1 MIIKIYQNY
10 IVKNF
15 INTLLKITFIFYCL
29 IFIMNIFEEIN
40 FFKDTDSNVYLPL
53 ALTFLN
59 APSVLYEIFPFIF
72 LISTQF
78 FFIQLIDKEEILV
91 FKKHGITNTQVLKV
105 IIMVSALIALFI
117 NIIFYNISSN
127 LKFLYLDLKNEY
139 AQDNKYLAVIT
150 ENGLWIKD
158 EINNKINI
166 INAEK
171 FEKDLLINVEIIQ
184 FDKNFIFDQSIIA
197 EKINIKNYK
206 WKIKNAKISQNNFN
220 KSVNKDL
227 IFESNFNSEKINN
240 LFSDLSSLSFL
251 KLKDM
256 KNNYKNLGYSTDEVD
271 VHIQKIFAYPFY
283 LIIMALFSGIIMMN
297 IKHNKPKIFSL
308 IFGIILS
315 VVIYYI
321 NYFSAVLG
329 QNLSLP
335 SYISVWTPILLIFL
349 SCAIGLVRIN
359 EK

>member
-1 MIIKIYQNY
+1 
-10 IVKNF
+10 
-15 INTLLKITFIFYCL
+15 
-29 IFIMNIFEEIN
+29 MNIFEEIN
-40 FFKDTDSNVYLPL
+40 FFKNTDSNVYMPL

-91 FKKHGITNTQVLKV
+91 FKKHGVTNTQVLKV
-105 IIMVSALIALFI
+105 IILTSALIALFI
-117 NIIFYNISSN
+117 NVIFYNISSN

-139 AQDNKYLAVIT
+139 AKDNKYLAVIT

-171 FEKDLLINVEIIQ
+171 IENDLLINVEIIQ
-184 FDKNFIFDQSIIA
+184 FNKNFTFDQSIIA
-197 EKINIKNYK
+197 KKVNIKNYK
-206 WKIKNAKISQNNFN
+206 WKINNAKISQNNFN
-220 KSVNKDL
+220 KSINKNL
-227 IFESNFNSEKINN
+227 MFESNFNSEKINN
-240 LFSDLSSLSFL
+240 LFSDMSSLSFF

-283 LIIMALFSGIIMMN
+283 LIIMTLFSAIIMMN
-297 IKHNKPKIFSL
+297 IKHNRPKIFSL

-335 SYISVWTPILLIFL
+335 SYISVWTPILIIFL
-349 SCAIGLVRIN
+349 SCVIGLVRIN

>member
-10 IVKNF
+10 IVKNY
-15 INTLLKITFIFYCL
+15 INTLLKITLIFYCL

-40 FFKDTDSNVYLPL
+40 FFKNTDSNIYMPL

-91 FKKHGITNTQVLKV
+91 FKNHGITNTQVLKV
-105 IIMVSALIALFI
+105 LVITSTLVALFI
-117 NIIFYNISSN
+117 NIVFYNISSN

-139 AQDNKYLAVIT
+139 AKDNKYLAVIT

-158 EINNKINI
+158 EINNRINI

-171 FEKDLLINVEIIQ
+171 IEKDILINVEIIQ
-184 FDKNFIFDQSIIA
+184 FSKSFIFDQSITA
-197 EKINIKNYK
+197 EKVNIKNFK
-206 WKIKNAKISQNNFN
+206 WQIENAKISKNNFN
-220 KSVNKDL
+220 NTVNEDL

-240 LFSDLSSLSFL
+240 LFSDMSSLSFF
-251 KLKDM
+251 KLKDI
-256 KNNYKNLGYSTDEVD
+256 KNNYKNLGYSTEEVD
-271 VHIQKIFAYPFY
+271 VHIQKIFAYPIY
-283 LIIMALFSGIIMMN
+283 LVIMALFSAIIMMN
-297 IKHNKPKIFSL
+297 IKHNRPKIFSL

-321 NYFSAVLG
+321 NFFSAVLG

-335 SYISVWTPILLIFL
+335 PYNSVWTPILIIFL
-349 SCAIGLVRIN
+349 SCVIGLVRIN

>member
-10 IVKNF
+10 IVKNY

-40 FFKDTDSNVYLPL
+40 FFKDTDSNVYMPL
-53 ALTFLN
+53 ILTFLN

-91 FKKHGITNTQVLKV
+91 FKNHGITNTQVLKV
-105 IIMVSALIALFI
+105 LVIISTLIALFI
-117 NIIFYNISSN
+117 NIVFYNISSN

-139 AQDNKYLAVIT
+139 AKDNKYLAVIT

-171 FEKDLLINVEIIQ
+171 IEKDLLINVEIIQ
-184 FDKNFIFDQSIIA
+184 FSKNFIFDQSIIA
-197 EKINIKNYK
+197 EKVNIKNFK
-206 WKIKNAKISQNNFN
+206 WKINNAKISKNNFN
-220 KSVNKDL
+220 NTVNEDL

-240 LFSDLSSLSFL
+240 LFSDMSSLSFF
-251 KLKDM
+251 KLKDI
-256 KNNYKNLGYSTDEVD
+256 KNNYKNLGYSTEEVD
-271 VHIQKIFAYPFY
+271 VHIQKIFSYPFY
-283 LIIMALFSGIIMMN
+283 LVIMALFSAIIMMN
-297 IKHNKPKIFSL
+297 IKHNRPKIFSL

-321 NYFSAVLG
+321 NFFSGVLG

-335 SYISVWTPILLIFL
+335 PYISVWTPILIIFL

>member
-1 MIIKIYQNY
+1 MIKIYQNY
-10 IVKNF
+10 IVKNY
-15 INTLLKITFIFYCL
+15 INTLLKITLIFYFL

-40 FFKDTDSNVYLPL
+40 FFKDTDTNIYMPL

-59 APSVLYEIFPFIF
+59 SPSILYEIFPFIF

-105 IIMVSALIALFI
+105 IVITSAIIALFI

-127 LKFLYLDLKNEY
+127 LKFLYLDIKNEY
-139 AQDNKYLAVIT
+139 AKDNKYLAVIT

-158 EINNKINI
+158 EINNNINI

-171 FEKDLLINVEIIQ
+171 IEKDLLINVEIIQ
-184 FDKNFIFDQSIIA
+184 FNKNYVFIQSIIA
-197 EKINIKNYK
+197 EKVNIKNYK
-206 WKIKNAKISQNNFN
+206 WEIKNAKVSQNDFN
-220 KSVNKDL
+220 QSLNKNLVFD
-227 IFESNFNSEKINN
+227 SNFNSEKINN
-240 LFSDLSSLSFL
+240 LFSDMSSLSFF
-251 KLKDM
+251 KLMDM
-256 KNNYKNLGYSTDEVD
+256 KNNYKNLGYSTGEVD
-271 VHIQKIFAYPFY
+271 VHIQKIFAYPIY
-283 LIIMALFSGIIMMN
+283 LIIMALFSAIIMMN
-297 IKHNKPKIFSL
+297 IKHNRPKIFSL

-315 VVIYYI
+315 VIIYYI

-335 SYISVWTPILLIFL
+335 TYISVWTPILIIFL
-349 SCAIGLVRIN
+349 SCSIGLVRIN

>member
-10 IVKNF
+10 IVKNY

-40 FFKDTDSNVYLPL
+40 FFKDTDSNVYMPL
-53 ALTFLN
+53 ILTFLN

-91 FKKHGITNTQVLKV
+91 FKNHGITNTQVLKV
-105 IIMVSALIALFI
+105 LVIISTLIALFI
-117 NIIFYNISSN
+117 NIVFYNISSN

-139 AQDNKYLAVIT
+139 AKDNKYLAVIT

-171 FEKDLLINVEIIQ
+171 IEKDLLINVEIIQ
-184 FDKNFIFDQSIIA
+184 FSKNFIFDQSIIA
-197 EKINIKNYK
+197 EKVNIKNFK
-206 WKIKNAKISQNNFN
+206 WKINNAKISKNNFN
-220 KSVNKDL
+220 NTVNEDL

-240 LFSDLSSLSFL
+240 LFSDMSSLSFF
-251 KLKDM
+251 KLKDI
-256 KNNYKNLGYSTDEVD
+256 KNNYKNLGYSTEEVD
-271 VHIQKIFAYPFY
+271 VHIQKIFSYPFY
-283 LIIMALFSGIIMMN
+283 LVIMALFSAIIMMN
-297 IKHNKPKIFSL
+297 IKHNRPKIFSL

-321 NYFSAVLG
+321 NFFSAVLG
-329 QNLSLP
+329 QNLSLSP
-335 SYISVWTPILLIFL
+335 YISVWTPILIIFL
-349 SCAIGLVRIN
+349 SCVIGLVRIN

>member
-10 IVKNF
+10 IVKNY

-40 FFKDTDSNVYLPL
+40 FFKDTDSNVYMPL
-53 ALTFLN
+53 ILTFLN

-91 FKKHGITNTQVLKV
+91 FKNHGITNSQVLKV
-105 IIMVSALIALFI
+105 LVIVSTLIALFI
-117 NIIFYNISSN
+117 NIVFYNISSN

-139 AQDNKYLAVIT
+139 AKDNKYLAVIT

-171 FEKDLLINVEIIQ
+171 IEKNLLINVEIIQ
-184 FDKNFIFDQSIIA
+184 FSKNFIFDQSIIA
-197 EKINIKNYK
+197 EKVNIKNFK
-206 WKIKNAKISQNNFN
+206 WKINNAKISKNNFN
-220 KSVNKDL
+220 NTVSEDL

-240 LFSDLSSLSFL
+240 LFSDMSSLSFF
-251 KLKDM
+251 KLKDI
-256 KNNYKNLGYSTDEVD
+256 KNNYKNLGYSTEEVD
-271 VHIQKIFAYPFY
+271 VHIQKIFSYPFY
-283 LIIMALFSGIIMMN
+283 LVIMALFSAIIMMN
-297 IKHNKPKIFSL
+297 IKHNRPKIFSL

-321 NYFSAVLG
+321 NFFSGVLG

-335 SYISVWTPILLIFL
+335 PYISVWTPILIIFL

>member
-1 MIIKIYQNY
+1 MITKIYQNY

-15 INTLLKITFIFYCL
+15 INTLLKITLIFYCL

-40 FFKDTDSNVYLPL
+40 FFKDTDSNIYLPL
-53 ALTFLN
+53 TLTFLN
-59 APSVLYEIFPFIF
+59 SPSVLYEIFPFIF

-105 IIMVSALIALFI
+105 IIITAALIALFI
-117 NIIFYNISSN
+117 NIVFYNISSN
-127 LKFLYLDLKNEY
+127 LKFLYLDLKNDY
-139 AQDNKYLAVIT
+139 AKDNKYLAVIT

-171 FEKDLLINVEIIQ
+171 IENDLLINVEIIQ

-197 EKINIKNYK
+197 EKINIRNYN
-206 WKIKNAKISQNNFN
+206 WEINNATISQNNFN
-220 KSVNKDL
+220 QSTNEDL
-227 IFESNFNSEKINN
+227 IFESNFNSKKINN
-240 LFSDLSSLSFL
+240 LFSDMSSLSFF
-251 KLKDM
+251 KLQDM
-256 KNNYKNLGYSTDEVD
+256 KNNYKNLGYSTDDVD

-283 LIIMALFSGIIMMN
+283 LIIMALFSAIIMMN
-297 IKHNKPKIFSL
+297 IKHNRPKLFSL

-335 SYISVWTPILLIFL
+335 SYVSVWTPILLIFL

>member
-15 INTLLKITFIFYCL
+15 INTLLKITLIFYCL

-40 FFKDTDSNVYLPL
+40 FFKDTDSNIYMPL

-91 FKKHGITNTQVLKV
+91 FKKHGVTNTQILKV
-105 IIMVSALIALFI
+105 IIMTSALIALFI
-117 NIIFYNISSN
+117 NIVFYNISSN

-139 AQDNKYLAVIT
+139 AKDNKYLAVIT

-171 FEKDLLINVEIIQ
+171 IEKDLLVNVEIIQ
-184 FDKNFIFDQSIIA
+184 FNKNFVFDQSIIA
-197 EKINIKNYK
+197 DEVNIKNYK
-206 WKIKNAKISQNNFN
+206 WKINNAKVSQNDFN
-220 KSVNKDL
+220 KSINKDL

-240 LFSDLSSLSFL
+240 LFSDMSSLSFL
-251 KLKDM
+251 KLMDM

-271 VHIQKIFAYPFY
+271 VHIQKIFAYPIY
-283 LIIMALFSGIIMMN
+283 LIIMTLFSAIIMMN
-297 IKHNKPKIFSL
+297 IKHNRPKIFSL

-315 VVIYYI
+315 VTIYYI

-335 SYISVWTPILLIFL
+335 SYISVWTPILIIFL
-349 SCAIGLVRIN
+349 SCSIGLVRIN

>member
-1 MIIKIYQNY
+1 MIVKIYQNY
-10 IVKNF
+10 LIKNF
-15 INTLLKITFIFYCL
+15 ISTLLKVTFVFYCL

-40 FFKDTDSNVYLPL
+40 FFKDTESDIFMPL

-59 APSVLYEIFPFIF
+59 APSILYEIFPFIF

-91 FKKHGITNTQVLKV
+91 FKNHGVTNSQILKV
-105 IIMVSALIALFI
+105 LVLITTLIALFI

-139 AQDNKYLAVIT
+139 AKDNKYLAVIT

-158 EINNKINI
+158 EINEKINI

-171 FEKDLLINVEIIQ
+171 IEQDFLINVEIIQ
-184 FDKNFIFDQSIIA
+184 FNKSFLFDQSILA
-197 EKINIKNYK
+197 EKVNIKDFN
-206 WKIKNAKISQNNFN
+206 WKINNAQISQNNFN
-220 KSVNKDL
+220 NTVKKDL

-240 LFSDLSSLSFL
+240 LFSDMSSLTFF
-251 KLKDM
+251 KLNDI

-271 VHIQKIFAYPFY
+271 VHIQKIFSYPFY
-283 LIIMALFSGIIMMN
+283 LVIMALFSAIIMMN
-297 IKHNKPKIFSL
+297 IKHNRPKVFSL

-315 VVIYYI
+315 VSIYYI
-321 NYFSAVLG
+321 NYFSSVLG

-335 SYISVWTPILLIFL
+335 PYISVWTPILIIFL
-349 SCAIGLVRIN
+349 FCAIGLVRIN

>member
-1 MIIKIYQNY
+1 
-10 IVKNF
+10 
-15 INTLLKITFIFYCL
+15 
-29 IFIMNIFEEIN
+29 MNIFEEIN
-40 FFKDTDSNVYLPL
+40 FFKDTDSNIYLPL
-53 ALTFLN
+53 TLTFLN
-59 APSVLYEIFPFIF
+59 SPSVLYEIFPFIF

-105 IIMVSALIALFI
+105 IIITAALIALFI
-117 NIIFYNISSN
+117 NIVFYNISSN
-127 LKFLYLDLKNEY
+127 LKFLYLDLKNDY
-139 AQDNKYLAVIT
+139 AKDNKYLAVIT

-171 FEKDLLINVEIIQ
+171 IENDLLINVEIIQ

-197 EKINIKNYK
+197 EKINIRNYN
-206 WKIKNAKISQNNFN
+206 WEINNATISQNNFN
-220 KSVNKDL
+220 QSTNEDL
-227 IFESNFNSEKINN
+227 IFESNFNSKKINN
-240 LFSDLSSLSFL
+240 LFSDMSSLSFF
-251 KLKDM
+251 KLQDM
-256 KNNYKNLGYSTDEVD
+256 KNNYKNLGYSTDDVD

-283 LIIMALFSGIIMMN
+283 LIIMALFSAIIMMN
-297 IKHNKPKIFSL
+297 IKHNRPKLFSL

-349 SCAIGLVRIN
+349 SCSIGLVRIN

>member
-10 IVKNF
+10 LVKNY
-15 INTLLKITFIFYCL
+15 ISTLLKITFIFYCL

-40 FFKDTDSNVYLPL
+40 FFKNTDSNIYMPL
-53 ALTFLN
+53 TLTFLN

-72 LISTQF
+72 LISMQF

-91 FKKHGITNTQVLKV
+91 FKNHGVTNTQILKV
-105 IIMVSALIALFI
+105 LVITSALIALFI

-139 AQDNKYLAVIT
+139 AKDNKYLAVIT

-171 FEKDLLINVEIIQ
+171 IEKDFLINVEIIQ
-184 FDKNFIFDQSIIA
+184 FSENFIFDQSITA
-197 EKINIKNYK
+197 EKVNIENFK
-206 WKIKNAKISQNNFN
+206 WKINNAKISQNNLN
-220 KSVNKDL
+220 NTLNKDL

-240 LFSDLSSLSFL
+240 LFSDMSSLSFF
-251 KLKDM
+251 KLNDV
-256 KNNYKNLGYSTDEVD
+256 KNNYRNLGYSTDEVD
-271 VHIQKIFAYPFY
+271 VHIQKIFSYPFY
-283 LIIMALFSGIIMMN
+283 LVIMALFSAIIMMN
-297 IKHNKPKIFSL
+297 IKHNRPKVFSL

-315 VVIYYI
+315 VIIYYI

-335 SYISVWTPILLIFL
+335 SYISVWTPILIIFL

>member
-10 IVKNF
+10 LVKNY
-15 INTLLKITFIFYCL
+15 ISTLLKITFIFYCL

-40 FFKDTDSNVYLPL
+40 FFKNTDSNIYMPL
-53 ALTFLN
+53 TLTFLN

-72 LISTQF
+72 LISMQF

-91 FKKHGITNTQVLKV
+91 FKNHGVTNTQILKV
-105 IIMVSALIALFI
+105 LVITSALIALFI

-139 AQDNKYLAVIT
+139 AKDNKYLAVIT

-171 FEKDLLINVEIIQ
+171 IEKDFLINVEIIQ
-184 FDKNFIFDQSIIA
+184 FSENFIFDQSITA
-197 EKINIKNYK
+197 EKVNIENFK
-206 WKIKNAKISQNNFN
+206 WKINNAKISQNNLN
-220 KSVNKDL
+220 NTLNKDL

-240 LFSDLSSLSFL
+240 LFSDMSSLSFF
-251 KLKDM
+251 KLNDV
-256 KNNYKNLGYSTDEVD
+256 KNNYQNLGYSTDEVD
-271 VHIQKIFAYPFY
+271 VHIQKIFSYPFY
-283 LIIMALFSGIIMMN
+283 LVIMALFSAIIMMN
-297 IKHNKPKIFSL
+297 IKHNRPKVFSL

-315 VVIYYI
+315 VIIYYI

-335 SYISVWTPILLIFL
+335 SYISVWTPILIIFL
-349 SCAIGLVRIN
+349 SCIIGLVRIN

>member
-1 MIIKIYQNY
+1 MIFKIYQNY

-15 INTLLKITFIFYCL
+15 INTLLKVTLIFYCL

-40 FFKDTDSNVYLPL
+40 FFRNTDSNIYMPL

-91 FKKHGITNTQVLKV
+91 FKKHGITNAQILKV
-105 IIMVSALIALFI
+105 IIVTSTLIALFI

-127 LKFLYLDLKNEY
+127 LKFLYLDLKNQY
-139 AQDNKYLAVIT
+139 AKDNKYLAVIT

-171 FEKDLLINVEIIQ
+171 IEKDLLINVEIIQ

-197 EKINIKNYK
+197 EKVNIKNYK
-206 WKIKNAKISQNNFN
+206 WQISNAKISQNNFN
-220 KSVNKDL
+220 KSFNKDL
-227 IFESNFNSEKINN
+227 IFESNFNSKKINN
-240 LFSDLSSLSFL
+240 LFSDMSSLSFF

-283 LIIMALFSGIIMMN
+283 LIIMTLFSGIIMLN

-308 IFGIILS
+308 VFGIILS

-335 SYISVWTPILLIFL
+335 SYISVWTPILIIFL
-349 SCAIGLVRIN
+349 SSAIGLVRIN

>member
-10 IVKNF
+10 LVKNY
-15 INTLLKITFIFYCL
+15 ISTLLKITFIFYCL

-40 FFKDTDSNVYLPL
+40 FFKNTDSNIYMPL
-53 ALTFLN
+53 TLTFLN

-72 LISTQF
+72 LISMQF

-91 FKKHGITNTQVLKV
+91 FKNHGVTNTQILKV
-105 IIMVSALIALFI
+105 LVITSALIALFI

-139 AQDNKYLAVIT
+139 AKDNKYLAVIT

-171 FEKDLLINVEIIQ
+171 IEKDFLINVEIIQ
-184 FDKNFIFDQSIIA
+184 FSENFIFDQSITA
-197 EKINIKNYK
+197 EKVNIENFK
-206 WKIKNAKISQNNFN
+206 WKINNAKISQNNLN
-220 KSVNKDL
+220 NTLNKDL

-240 LFSDLSSLSFL
+240 LFSDMSSLSFF
-251 KLKDM
+251 KLNDV
-256 KNNYKNLGYSTDEVD
+256 KNNYRNLGYSTDEVD
-271 VHIQKIFAYPFY
+271 VHIQKIFSYPFY
-283 LIIMALFSGIIMMN
+283 LVIMALFSAIIMMN
-297 IKHNKPKIFSL
+297 IKHNRPKVFSL

-315 VVIYYI
+315 VIIYYI

-335 SYISVWTPILLIFL
+335 SYISVWTPILIIFL
-349 SCAIGLVRIN
+349 SCIIGLVRIN

>member
-10 IVKNF
+10 IVKNY
-15 INTLLKITFIFYCL
+15 INTLLKITLIFYCL

-40 FFKDTDSNVYLPL
+40 FFKNTDSNIYMPL

-59 APSVLYEIFPFIF
+59 SPSILYEIFPFIF

-105 IIMVSALIALFI
+105 LVITSTLVALFI
-117 NIIFYNISSN
+117 NIVFYNISSN

-139 AQDNKYLAVIT
+139 AKDNKYLAVIT

-158 EINNKINI
+158 EINNRINI

-171 FEKDLLINVEIIQ
+171 IEKDILINVEIIQ
-184 FDKNFIFDQSIIA
+184 FSKSFIFDQSITA
-197 EKINIKNYK
+197 EKVNIKNFK
-206 WKIKNAKISQNNFN
+206 WQIENAKISKNNFN
-220 KSVNKDL
+220 NTVNKDL

-240 LFSDLSSLSFL
+240 LFSDMSSLSFF
-251 KLKDM
+251 KLKDI
-256 KNNYKNLGYSTDEVD
+256 KDNYKNLGYSTDEVD
-271 VHIQKIFAYPFY
+271 VHIQKIFAYPIY
-283 LIIMALFSGIIMMN
+283 LVIMALFSAIIMMN
-297 IKHNKPKIFSL
+297 IKHNRPKIFSL

-321 NYFSAVLG
+321 NFFSAVLG

-335 SYISVWTPILLIFL
+335 PYISVWTPILIIFL

>member
-15 INTLLKITFIFYCL
+15 ISTLLKITLIFYCL

-40 FFKDTDSNVYLPL
+40 FFKDTDSNIYMPL
-53 ALTFLN
+53 SLTFLN

-78 FFIQLIDKEEILV
+78 FFLQLIDKEEIIV
-91 FKKHGITNTQVLKV
+91 FKNHGVTNTQVLKT
-105 IIMVSALIALFI
+105 IIVTSALIALFI
-117 NIIFYNISSN
+117 NIIFYNLSSN

-139 AQDNKYLAVIT
+139 AKDNKYLAVIT

-171 FEKDLLINVEIIQ
+171 IEKDLLINVEIIQ
-184 FDKNFIFDQSIIA
+184 FDKNFVFNQSIIA
-197 EKINIKNYK
+197 EKVNIKNYN
-206 WKIKNAKISQNNFN
+206 WEINNAKISQNNFN
-220 KSVNKDL
+220 KSINKNL
-227 IFESNFNSEKINN
+227 IFKSNFNSKQINN
-240 LFSDLSSLSFL
+240 LFSDMSSLSFF

-256 KNNYKNLGYSTDEVD
+256 KKNYKNLGYSTDEMD

-283 LIIMALFSGIIMMN
+283 LVIMALFSAIIMMN
-297 IKHNKPKIFSL
+297 IKHNRPKIFSL

-335 SYISVWTPILLIFL
+335 SYISVWTPILIIFL

>member
-1 MIIKIYQNY
+1 
-10 IVKNF
+10 
-15 INTLLKITFIFYCL
+15 
-29 IFIMNIFEEIN
+29 MNIFEEIN
-40 FFKDTDSNVYLPL
+40 FFKNTDSNIYMPL
-53 ALTFLN
+53 TLTFLN

-72 LISTQF
+72 LISMQF

-91 FKKHGITNTQVLKV
+91 FKNHGVTNTQILKV
-105 IIMVSALIALFI
+105 LVITSALIALFI

-139 AQDNKYLAVIT
+139 AKDNKYLAVIT

-171 FEKDLLINVEIIQ
+171 IEKDFLINVEIIQ
-184 FDKNFIFDQSIIA
+184 FSENFIFDQSITA
-197 EKINIKNYK
+197 EKVNIENFK
-206 WKIKNAKISQNNFN
+206 WKINNAKISQNNLN
-220 KSVNKDL
+220 NTLNKDL

-240 LFSDLSSLSFL
+240 LFSDMSSLSFF
-251 KLKDM
+251 KLNDV
-256 KNNYKNLGYSTDEVD
+256 KNNYRNLGYSTDEVD
-271 VHIQKIFAYPFY
+271 VHIQKIFSYPFY
-283 LIIMALFSGIIMMN
+283 LVIMALFSAIIMMN
-297 IKHNKPKIFSL
+297 IKHNRPKVFSL

-315 VVIYYI
+315 VIIYYI

-335 SYISVWTPILLIFL
+335 SYISVWTPILIIFL
-349 SCAIGLVRIN
+349 SCIIGLVRIN

>member
-10 IVKNF
+10 IVKNY

-40 FFKDTDSNVYLPL
+40 FFKDTDSNVYMPL
-53 ALTFLN
+53 ILTFLN

-91 FKKHGITNTQVLKV
+91 FKNHGITNTQVLKV
-105 IIMVSALIALFI
+105 LVIISTLIALFI
-117 NIIFYNISSN
+117 NIVFYNISSN

-139 AQDNKYLAVIT
+139 AKDNKYLAVIT

-171 FEKDLLINVEIIQ
+171 IEKNLLINVEIIQ
-184 FDKNFIFDQSIIA
+184 FSKNFIFDQSIIA
-197 EKINIKNYK
+197 EKVNIKNFK
-206 WKIKNAKISQNNFN
+206 WKINNAKISKNNFN
-220 KSVNKDL
+220 NTVSEDL

-240 LFSDLSSLSFL
+240 LFSDMSSLSFF
-251 KLKDM
+251 KLKDI
-256 KNNYKNLGYSTDEVD
+256 KNNYKNLGYSTEEVD
-271 VHIQKIFAYPFY
+271 VHIQKIFSYPFY
-283 LIIMALFSGIIMMN
+283 LVIMALFSAIIMMN
-297 IKHNKPKIFSL
+297 IKHNRPKIFSL

-321 NYFSAVLG
+321 NFFSGVLG

-335 SYISVWTPILLIFL
+335 PYISVWTPILIIFL

>member
-1 MIIKIYQNY
+1 MITKIYQNY

-15 INTLLKITFIFYCL
+15 INTLLKITLIFYCL

-40 FFKDTDSNVYLPL
+40 FFKDTDSNIYLPL
-53 ALTFLN
+53 TLTFLN
-59 APSVLYEIFPFIF
+59 SPSVLYEIFPFIF

-105 IIMVSALIALFI
+105 IIITAAFIALFI
-117 NIIFYNISSN
+117 NIVFYNISSN
-127 LKFLYLDLKNEY
+127 LKFLYLDLKNDY
-139 AQDNKYLAVIT
+139 AKDNKYLAVIT

-171 FEKDLLINVEIIQ
+171 IENDLLINVEIIQ

-197 EKINIKNYK
+197 EKINIRNYN
-206 WKIKNAKISQNNFN
+206 WEINNATISQNNFN
-220 KSVNKDL
+220 QSTNEDL
-227 IFESNFNSEKINN
+227 IFESNFNSKKINN
-240 LFSDLSSLSFL
+240 LFSDMSSLSFF
-251 KLKDM
+251 KLQDM

-283 LIIMALFSGIIMMN
+283 LIIMALFSAIIMMN
-297 IKHNKPKIFSL
+297 IKHNRPKLFSL

-335 SYISVWTPILLIFL
+335 SYVSVWTPILLIFL

>member
-1 MIIKIYQNY
+1 MITKIYQNY

-15 INTLLKITFIFYCL
+15 INTLLKITLIFYCL

-40 FFKDTDSNVYLPL
+40 FFKDTDSNIYLPL
-53 ALTFLN
+53 TLTFLN
-59 APSVLYEIFPFIF
+59 SPSVLYEIFPFIF

-105 IIMVSALIALFI
+105 IIITAASIALFI
-117 NIIFYNISSN
+117 NIVFYNISSN
-127 LKFLYLDLKNEY
+127 LKFFYLDLKNDY
-139 AQDNKYLAVIT
+139 AKDNKYLAVIT

-171 FEKDLLINVEIIQ
+171 IENDLLINVEIIQ

-197 EKINIKNYK
+197 EKINIRNYN
-206 WKIKNAKISQNNFN
+206 WEINNATISQNNFN
-220 KSVNKDL
+220 QSTNEDL
-227 IFESNFNSEKINN
+227 IFESNFNSKKINN
-240 LFSDLSSLSFL
+240 LFSDMSSLSFF
-251 KLKDM
+251 KLQDM

-283 LIIMALFSGIIMMN
+283 LIIMALFSAIIMMN
-297 IKHNKPKIFSL
+297 IKHNRPKLFSL

-335 SYISVWTPILLIFL
+335 SYVSVWTPILLIFL
-349 SCAIGLVRIN
+349 SCSIGLVRIN

>member
-1 MIIKIYQNY
+1 MITKIYQNY
-10 IVKNF
+10 IIKNF
-15 INTLLKITFIFYCL
+15 ISTLLKISLIFYCL

-40 FFKDTDSNVYLPL
+40 FFKDSDSNIYLPL
-53 ALTFLN
+53 TLTFLN
-59 APSVLYEIFPFIF
+59 SPSVLYEIFPFIF

-105 IIMVSALIALFI
+105 IIITSALLAFFI

-127 LKFLYLDLKNEY
+127 LKFLYLDIKNDY
-139 AQDNKYLAVIT
+139 AKDNKYLAVIT

-158 EINNKINI
+158 EINSKINI

-171 FEKDLLINVEIIQ
+171 IEEDFLINVEIIQ
-184 FDKNFIFDQSIIA
+184 FDKDFIFDQSIIA
-197 EKINIKNYK
+197 EKINIKTYN
-206 WKIKNAKISQNNFN
+206 WEINNATISQNNFN
-220 KSVNKDL
+220 QSTNEDL
-227 IFESNFNSEKINN
+227 IFESNFNSKEINN
-240 LFSDLSSLSFL
+240 LFSDMSSLSFF
-251 KLKDM
+251 KLKNI
-256 KNNYKNLGYSTDEVD
+256 KNNYENLGYSTDEVD

-283 LIIMALFSGIIMMN
+283 LIIMALFSAIIMMN
-297 IKHNKPKIFSL
+297 IKHNRPKLFSL